1 VGTKNRNTILLMSW
15 LMYGLFYLN
24 RLNISPVIP
33 LIRQDLGFSYTQIG
47 FITAAFYG
55 LYTITQLPAG
65 YLGDRLGP
73 RRVITFGGLISSVAN
88 VVFSQLGSLPFLA
101 ALHALNG
108 AGQGGGWSPSVKLL
122 VNWFPRQK
130 LGTILGIY
138 TTCVSVFT
146 IGAYMV
152 SGYLGKHFGWR
163 LSFIVPALILAAFCP
178 FYWRIVR
185 DAPDQVNPKD
195 LAKPESPRTIRGDF
209 SLLIR
214 HRQLWITFV
223 SFFCL
228 LYIQFGGMIWY
239 PTYLQGTFGIDVFQA
254 GTLVSVFPLMGL
266 LARPLGGILS
276 DRLFHGRRKPLILLG
291 MAAMTVC
298 LFFLFVARELWWAVL
313 LLAGVGFFFQ
323 LFNFL
328 FFTLPSVMLPLNLV
342 STGSGFLDTG
352 GHLGSLL
359 AMFLSGWFIDRF
371 GSYRVILMAFWI
383 MGVMGFLA
391 ALFISE
397 ERRSLQ
403 GPGEERGE
411 LPG

>member
-1 VGTKNRNTILLMSW
+1 VETKDRNTILLMSW

-55 LYTITQLPAG
+55 LYTVTQLPAG

-73 RRVITFGGLISSVAN
+73 RRVITLGGLISSLAN
-88 VVFSQLGSLPFLA
+88 LVFSQLGSLPFLA
-101 ALHALNG
+101 AFHALNG
-108 AGQGGGWSPSVKLL
+108 TGQGGGWSPSVKLL

-130 LGTILGIY
+130 LGTTLGIY

-163 LSFIVPALILAAFCP
+163 LAFLLPALILAAFCP

-185 DAPDQVNPKD
+185 DAPGQVNPKD

-214 HRQLWITFV
+214 HRQLWVTFV

-266 LARPLGGILS
+266 IARPLGGILS

-291 MAAMTVC
+291 MAAMTIC
-298 LFFLFVARELWWAVL
+298 LFFQSVASELWWAVL

-371 GSYRVILMAFWI
+371 GSYRVILTAFWV
-383 MGVMGFLA
+383 MGVIGFLA
-391 ALFISE
+391 ALFIRE
-397 ERRSLQ
+397 ERRS
-403 GPGEERGE
+403 P
-411 LPG
+411 

>member
-1 VGTKNRNTILLMSW
+1 
-15 LMYGLFYLN
+15 
-24 RLNISPVIP
+24 
-33 LIRQDLGFSYTQIG
+33 
-47 FITAAFYG
+47 
-55 LYTITQLPAG
+55 
-65 YLGDRLGP
+65 
-73 RRVITFGGLISSVAN
+73 
-88 VVFSQLGSLPFLA
+88 
-101 ALHALNG
+101 
-108 AGQGGGWSPSVKLL
+108 
-122 VNWFPRQK
+122 
-130 LGTILGIY
+130 
-138 TTCVSVFT
+138 
-146 IGAYMV
+146 
-152 SGYLGKHFGWR
+152 
-163 LSFIVPALILAAFCP
+163 
-178 FYWRIVR
+178 
-185 DAPDQVNPKD
+185 
-195 LAKPESPRTIRGDF
+195 
-209 SLLIR
+209 
-214 HRQLWITFV
+214 
-223 SFFCL
+223 
-228 LYIQFGGMIWY
+228 
-239 PTYLQGTFGIDVFQA
+239 
-254 GTLVSVFPLMGL
+254 LMGL

-328 FFTLPSVMLPLNLV
+328 FFTRPSVMLPLNLV